1 MINKIYPFVDYNHWL
16 KLLDAASWW
25 SNQLKF
31 NTIFFKKNV
40 KKDNFLDALAT
51 KNSLR
56 ILPDEMRESFSQY
69 VLKVI
74 NEASNAE

>member
-1 MINKIYPFVDYNHWL
+1 MFENFI
-16 KLLDAASWW
+16 S